1 MQPTLLVLAAGIGS
15 RYGGLKQVEPVGP
28 GGEIIL
34 EYSIFDAIRSGFGKV
49 VFVIRKE
56 IEEVFES
63 EIAARIAG
71 RLPYQY
77 AYQELDKL
85 PPAFSGSVIE
95 GRAKP
100 WGTGHAV
107 WVAKEQVQGPF
118 AVINADDFYGPKAFS
133 EVGRHLQT
141 PDAGYAMVGFR
152 LDQTL
157 SENGSVSRGVC
168 SVTGDGHLKSVVEYT
183 DVQRLNGKIVAHDP
197 EGVFSGNEAVSMNFW
212 ALQPDIFER
221 LESQFVEFLEQRGQE
236 LKSEFYLPAAVD
248 RIVASGQRPVQVL
261 RSDDR
266 WFGVTYPQDKQM
278 VAEGIRKVI
287 GAGTYPERL
296 WN

>member
-28 GGEIIL
+28 EGEIIL
-34 EYSIFDAIRSGFGKV
+34 EYSIFDALRAGFGNV

-56 IEEVFES
+56 IEEVFDT

-71 RLPYQY
+71 QLPYQY
-77 AYQELDKL
+77 AYQELDSL
-85 PPAFSGSVIE
+85 PPSGAELNSE
-95 GRAKP
+95 RTKP

-107 WVAKEQVQGPF
+107 WVARHQIEGPF
-118 AVINADDFYGPKAFS
+118 AVINADDYYGPRAFAEMS
-133 EVGRHLQT
+133 RYLQQ

-157 SENGSVSRGVC
+157 SENGSVSRGIC
-168 SVTGDGHLKSVVEYT
+168 SVSADGYLESVVEYT
-183 DVQRLNGKIVAHDP
+183 DVQRNNGSIKATDP
-197 EGVFSGNEAVSMNFW
+197 VGQFRGTEAVSMNFW
-212 ALQPDIFER
+212 GLQPDIFPK
-221 LESQFVEFLEQRGQE
+221 LEAQFVEFLRQRGGE

-248 RIVASGQRPVQVL
+248 RIVSSGQGRVQVL

-266 WFGVTYPQDKQM
+266 WFGVTYPEDRQM

-287 GAGTYPERL
+287 GEGTYPERL